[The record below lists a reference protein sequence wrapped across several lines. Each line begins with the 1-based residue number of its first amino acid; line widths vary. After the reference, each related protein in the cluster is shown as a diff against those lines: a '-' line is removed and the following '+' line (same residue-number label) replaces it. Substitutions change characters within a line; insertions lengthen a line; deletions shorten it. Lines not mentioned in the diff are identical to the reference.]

1 MTPDQIRLVQ
11 ASFARAKAGST
22 DLAAHF
28 YRRLFEIDPALRQLF
43 RGDLHQQGERLLQML
58 GAAVGLLGRP
68 ETLFPVLHSLGTRH
82 AGYGVQPAHYDSVG
96 RAMLDTLAEVLGTG
110 FTRELHAAWSRLLTI
125 VRQEMLQEAPLTAH

>member
-11 ASFARAKAGST
+11 ASFARAKAGSA

-28 YRRLFEIDPALRQLF
+28 YRRLFEIDPALRELF
-43 RGDLHQQGERLLQML
+43 RGDMHRQGERLLQML

-68 ETLFPVLHSLGTRH
+68 ETLFPVLHSLGARH

-96 RAMLDTLAEVLGTG
+96 SALLDTLAEALGPG
-110 FTRELHAAWSRLLTI
+110 FTHELHAAWTRLLAV
-125 VRQEMLQEAPLTAH
+125 VRQEMLQDATLTLN